1 MLLQKVIQRL
11 LDTGSQYYSMLKA
24 TPGKVCLDAT
34 PTLTHPHNICSIL
47 LRYGVW
53 LQGDH
58 VWLDNTKGGEFEVP
72 IGAVVEFSDTG
83 QIQLIDDEG
92 EVSEGTCKTGSYL

>member
-1 MLLQKVIQRL
+1 M
-11 LDTGSQYYSMLKA
+11 
-24 TPGKVCLDAT
+24 
-34 PTLTHPHNICSIL
+34 
-47 LRYGVW
+47 
-53 LQGDH
+53 QGDH

-92 EVSEGTCKTGSYL
+92 EVSGDS